1 MMGESKNPFSMRIFI
16 PSGDP
21 GGLKVVEKTNW
32 TGVGVV
38 FPRPLLSEVR
48 KRSELDRAG
57 VYILWGPGGSPDIPR
72 AYVGEGDPV
81 LPRLEEHARK
91 KDFWTNG
98 AIFTSK
104 DRNINKAHV
113 QHLEAR
119 LISLASKAKR
129 CEMDNANSPQLP
141 NLSEADYADVEAFL
155 KDMLLCLPLFG
166 INFFEPPSGE
176 CPGVPELYLRRK
188 NIEARGVETPQG
200 FVVSAGSTIAG
211 KAVPSTHSRTVA
223 LREELIKMG
232 VLEPTDG
239 GYKFTQDYP
248 FSSPSAAS
256 DVVLGRSSNGLVE
269 WKDAT
274 GTTLK
279 ELREKPEGAGS

>member
-1 MMGESKNPFSMRIFI
+1 MTVNSKHGFSIRVYI

-21 GGLKVVEKTNW
+21 DGMKIVEKSNW
-32 TGVGVV
+32 TGMGLI
-38 FPRPLLSEVR
+38 FPRTLLAEVR
-48 KRSELDRAG
+48 RRPELDRAG
-57 VYILWGPGGSPDIPR
+57 VYILWGPGGFADIPH

-98 AIFTSK
+98 IVFTSK

-113 QHLEAR
+113 QHIEAR

-129 CEMDNANSPQLP
+129 CEMDNANSPQVP

-155 KDMLLCLPLFG
+155 RDMLLCLPLFG

-176 CPGVPELYLRRK
+176 RPGVPELYLRRK
-188 NIEARGVETPQG
+188 NIEARGVETSQG

-211 KAVPSTHSRTVA
+211 KVVPSTLSRTVA

-232 VLEPTDG
+232 VLELTDG